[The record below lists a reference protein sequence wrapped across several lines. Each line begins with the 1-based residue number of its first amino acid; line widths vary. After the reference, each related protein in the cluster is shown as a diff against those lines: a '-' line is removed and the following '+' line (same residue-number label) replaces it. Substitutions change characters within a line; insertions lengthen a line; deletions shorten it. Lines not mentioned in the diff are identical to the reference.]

1 MPNRW
6 IIFVKKWA
14 SDNNFSYGCA
24 LSKPELKAAYNRE
37 YPKINKLPKG
47 VAKLQE
53 SKPPADVKSK
63 MTFPNLKIV
72 TQPQEEEQEN
82 IQFDVEEMDE
92 SAKPKRGR
100 PQKHM
105 TDEEKYKA
113 KLESN
118 KQKRRE
124 RAAAKKLK
132 GGMLEPDHNDTQIR
146 KNIKHMGHNIKYIM
160 NLNDPDVRLFEKENE
175 NYNSAVNAF
184 DLLKQLKNP
193 DQQEKALM
201 RIGETHGVIPVFV
214 DAVMDLPNH
223 YINNNM
229 V

>member
-6 IIFVKKWA
+6 IEFVKKWA
-14 SDNNFSYGCA
+14 SEHNTSYGCA
-24 LSKPELKAAYNRE
+24 LTKPEMKEAYHKEN
-37 YPKINKLPKG
+37 PKKVTMPKR

-72 TQPQEEEQEN
+72 TQPQEEQDN
-82 IQFDVEEMDE
+82 IQFEIEEIDKK
-92 SAKPKRGR
+92 AKRGR
-100 PQKHM
+100 PQKYE

-124 RAAAKKLK
+124 KTAAKKVK
-132 GGMLEPDHNDTQIR
+132 GGMLEPDHNDTNIR

-160 NLNDPDVRLFEKENE
+160 NLKEPNYIKKDTE
-175 NYNSAVNAF
+175 NYHSAVNAF
-184 DLLKQLKNP
+184 ELLKQLKNP

-201 RIGETHGVIPVFV
+201 RMGETHGVIPVFV